1 MRRYES
7 YKDSGVEW
15 LGEVPSHWDVKKLK
29 YLAKLSPSKAEI
41 IFNHEELCS
50 FIPMEKLKLNTLVL
64 DEIKQIKSVYSAYTY
79 FRNEDLLIAKVTPCF
94 ENKNFAIAKNLVNS
108 IGFGSSEIYVLR
120 AYNNLFNK
128 FLFYRLQE
136 QNFMEIAISKMSG
149 TGGLKRVPSE
159 FINNFQLAL
168 PPYLEQQKI
177 AQFLDDKTAKIDQAV
192 DLAEKQ
198 IALLKE
204 HKQILIQN
212 AVTRGLN
219 PDVPLK
225 DSGVEWIGQVPEH
238 WDIKRFRN
246 LFDFGKGLSITK
258 ENLQDKGIPCV
269 NYGEVHSRYGFE
281 VIPERDTLKCVD
293 SKYLAFNNSML
304 NKGDFVFAD
313 TSEDIEGSGNFTY
326 LNSRTRIFAGYHTV
340 ITRLKITAIHRYIA
354 YYFDSLS
361 FRNQIRNKVKG
372 VKVFS
377 ITQSILKGTFV
388 LLPNLKEQQQIADY
402 LDTQTAKID
411 QAIALKTA
419 HIEKLKEYKNVLI
432 NDVVTGKVQV

>member
-15 LGEVPSHWDVKKLK
+15 LGEVPHCWDVKKVKNIFHLIAEPAAK
-29 YLAKLSPSKAEI
+29 NNQCELLSVYTDIGVKPRAELEERGNKASTTDGYWVVKKGDIVVNKLLAWMGAIGLSEYDGVTSPAYDILRPYKKINGKFFHYLFRTPLCLSEFKKNSRGI
-41 IFNHEELCS
+41 MDMRLRLYFEELGNIY
-50 FIPMEKLKLNTLVL
+50 IP
-64 DEIKQIKSVYSAYTY
+64 
-79 FRNEDLLIAKVTPCF
+79 F
-94 ENKNFAIAKNLVNS
+94 
-108 IGFGSSEIYVLR
+108 
-120 AYNNLFNK
+120 
-128 FLFYRLQE
+128 
-136 QNFMEIAISKMSG
+136 
-149 TGGLKRVPSE
+149 PSY
-159 FINNFQLAL
+159 
-168 PPYLEQQKI
+168 PEQQKI
-177 AQFLDDKTAKIDQAV
+177 AQFLDDKTAKIDQAL

-225 DSGVEWIGQVPEH
+225 DSGVKWTGQVPEH

-258 ENLQDKGIPCV
+258 ENLQDEGSPCV

-281 VIPERDTLKCVD
+281 VIPERDALKCVD
-293 SKYLAFNNSML
+293 SKYLVFNNSML

-326 LNSRTRIFAGYHTV
+326 LNSSTRIFAGYHTV

-419 HIEKLKEYKNVLI
+419 HIEKLKEYKSVLI

>member
-15 LGEVPSHWDVKKLK
+15 LGEVPSHWNLIPNKYIFKLRKNVVGKRSNEYDLLSLSLKGVIKRDMENPEGKFPAEFDTYQEVKEGDFIFCLFDVEETPRTVGLSSYHGMITGAYTIFETNNVDKKFIYYFYLNLDSDKRLK
-29 YLAKLSPSKAEI
+29 PLYKGLRNTISKETFFS
-41 IFNHEELCS
+41 FNT
-50 FIPMEKLKLNTLVL
+50 FIPPL
-64 DEIKQIKSVYSAYTY
+64 S
-79 FRNEDLLIAKVTPCF
+79 
-94 ENKNFAIAKNLVNS
+94 
-108 IGFGSSEIYVLR
+108 
-120 AYNNLFNK
+120 
-128 FLFYRLQE
+128 
-136 QNFMEIAISKMSG
+136 
-149 TGGLKRVPSE
+149 
-159 FINNFQLAL
+159 
-168 PPYLEQQKI
+168 EQQKI
-177 AQFLDDKTAKIDQAV
+177 AQFLDNKTAKIDQAV
-192 DLAEKQ
+192 ALAEKQ

-258 ENLQDKGIPCV
+258 ENLQDEGIPCV

-281 VIPERDTLKCVD
+281 VIPERDALKCVD
-293 SKYLAFNNSML
+293 SKYLVFNNSML

-326 LNSRTRIFAGYHTV
+326 LNSSTRIFAGYHTV

-402 LDTQTAKID
+402 LDIQTAKID

-419 HIEKLKEYKNVLI
+419 HIEKLKEYKSVLI
-432 NDVVTGKVQV
+432 NDVVTGKVRV